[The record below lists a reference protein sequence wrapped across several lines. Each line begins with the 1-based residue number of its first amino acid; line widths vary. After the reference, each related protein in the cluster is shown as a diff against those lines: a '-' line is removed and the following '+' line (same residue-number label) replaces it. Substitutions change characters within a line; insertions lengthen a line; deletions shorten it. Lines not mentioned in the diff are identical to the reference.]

1 MIGNPLRMAC
11 VGVGANVYGMHK
23 KGLALPTNQIVGL
36 CDHRAEV
43 EAQVKDDFDVPFY
56 TDYTQML
63 EETKPEV
70 VVVMVPHYDHP
81 KLTIQALQAGC
92 HVLVEKPMANEVKDA
107 DAMITAAQHTG
118 KILAINFQ
126 QRTRPE
132 IVKAKEL
139 IESGVLGTIQ
149 QLDVQMSWTRTAL
162 YYTLVDWRGTWKG
175 EGGGVLMNQAP
186 HELDLICHLVGMP
199 KQVFAW
205 TRKIIHHIETED
217 TVHAIL
223 EWDNGALG
231 TVHISTAEAGRSQ
244 SFEITGTGGH
254 LQVKKGGLTLKT
266 FDTPVDQ
273 FIRTSEKPFA
283 APQVEEQSVEITGI
297 GGDHTAIYTNLYEVI
312 RNGATLVADPE
323 SSIRG
328 LELANAMNY
337 SSHTNQPVHFPLNRE
352 AYSKLL
358 SDLIASAHQSRKGA

>member
-1 MIGNPLRMAC
+1 MTDNPLRMAC

-23 KGLALPTNQIVGL
+23 KGLVLPTNQIVGL
-36 CDHRAEV
+36 CDQRAEV
-43 EAQVKDDFDVPFY
+43 EAQVKDDFDAPFY
-56 TDYTQML
+56 TDYAKML

-70 VVVMVPHYDHP
+70 VVVMVPHFDHAE
-81 KLTIQALQAGC
+81 LTIQALEAGC

-107 DAMITAAQHTG
+107 DAMIAAAKRTG
-118 KILAINFQ
+118 KILAVNFQ

-132 IVKAKEL
+132 IIKAKEL

-162 YYTLVDWRGTWKG
+162 YYTIVDWRGTWQG

-199 KQVFAW
+199 KQVVAW
-205 TRKIIHHIETED
+205 TRKIVHNIETED
-217 TVHAIL
+217 TVHAML
-223 EWDNGALG
+223 EWGNGALG
-231 TVHISTAEAGRSQ
+231 TVHISTAEAGRAQ

-254 LQVKKGGLTLKT
+254 LLVGKGELTLKT
-266 FDTPVDQ
+266 FDTPVDE
-273 FIRTSEKPFA
+273 FIRTSEKAFA
-283 APQVEEQSVEITGI
+283 APKVEEQPVEITGT
-297 GGDHTAIYTNLYEVI
+297 GGDHAAIHANLYEVI
-312 RNGATLVADPE
+312 RNGAPLVSDPE

-337 SSHTNQPVHFPLNRE
+337 SSRTNQPVQFPLDRE
-352 AYSKLL
+352 AYAKLL
-358 SDLIASAHQSRKGA
+358 GDLIANA